1 MQPSSY
7 SDIIRRLRELG
18 PFADDAQ
25 ASAALAAS
33 LALLGAVLTGDERDA
48 LTGALPS
55 ELAEDLR
62 QSPAWALP
70 LVHTDQSFALGAEQ
84 AVALNQAI
92 QHSIIVCRALGEI
105 LTPTARAR
113 LAQAV
118 PALASTLEPPT
129 YIARSPSANGS
140 LGEDRQ
146 PRSCGLQEEREARAL
161 ATRPGWR
168 RLLSNDDQKE

>member
-18 PFADDAQ
+18 SFADDAQ
-25 ASAALAAS
+25 GSAALAAS

-48 LTGALPS
+48 LTAALPS

-70 LVHTDQSFALGAEQ
+70 LVHTDQSFALAAEQ

-92 QHSIIVCRALGEI
+92 QYSIIVCRALGEI
-105 LTPTARAR
+105 LTPTARVR

-118 PALASTLEPPT
+118 PALGHILAPPA
-129 YIARSPSANGS
+129 YMAHSSSGHGS
-140 LGEDRQ
+140 GGEDGQ
-146 PRSCGLQEEREARAL
+146 PRGCGLQEEREARAL

>member
-7 SDIIRRLRELG
+7 SDIIGRLRELG
-18 PFADDAQ
+18 PFADDAH

-33 LALLGAVLTGDERDA
+33 LALLGAVLTDDERDA
-48 LTGALPS
+48 LTAALPS

-70 LVHTDQSFALGAEQ
+70 LVHADQSFALAAEQ
-84 AVALNQAI
+84 ALALNQAI
-92 QHSIIVCRALGEI
+92 EHSIIVCRALGEI

-113 LAQAV
+113 LAHAV
-118 PALASTLEPPT
+118 PALGHILAPPA
-129 YIARSPSANGS
+129 YLGHSSPGHGS
-140 LGEDRQ
+140 
-146 PRSCGLQEEREARAL
+146 
-161 ATRPGWR
+161 GWR